1 MHRDTEQV
9 PEAMNLRLLDRLAQM
24 ADELVEQLDGDAC
37 AISRV
42 IGDVLILV
50 AERIAGGGTLQQG
63 EGYLVPDYPQ
73 TAEVLETRIPIA
85 LTLDDPDVDEAEA
98 SVLRQHGF
106 GSLVMLP
113 LVLNDDVWGLV
124 EVYRVDRRPFTQ
136 AQIDRAAQLS
146 RLR

>member
-1 MHRDTEQV
+1 
-9 PEAMNLRLLDRLAQM
+9 MNLRLLDRLTQM
-24 ADELVEQLDGDAC
+24 ADELVAGLDADAC

-50 AERIAGGGTLQQG
+50 AERITGGGTLQQG

-73 TAEVLETRIPIA
+73 TVQVLETRVPAA
-85 LTLDDPDVDEAEA
+85 LTLDDPEVDEAEA

-113 LVLNDDVWGLV
+113 LELNGEVWGLV
-124 EVYRVDRRPFTQ
+124 EVYRVDRRPFTP
-136 AQIDRAAQLS
+136 AEVARAAEIS

>member
-1 MHRDTEQV
+1 
-9 PEAMNLRLLDRLAQM
+9 MNLRLLDRLTQM
-24 ADELVEQLDGDAC
+24 ADELVVGLDADAC

-50 AERIAGGGTLQQG
+50 AERITGGGTLQQG

-73 TAEVLETRIPIA
+73 TVLVLETRMPVA

-113 LVLNDDVWGLV
+113 LELNDEVWGLV
-124 EVYRVDRRPFTQ
+124 EVYRVGRRPFTAAEIER
-136 AQIDRAAQLS
+136 AQEIS

>member
-1 MHRDTEQV
+1 
-9 PEAMNLRLLDRLAQM
+9 MNLRLLDRLTQM
-24 ADELVEQLDGDAC
+24 ADELVAGLDADAC

-50 AERIAGGGTLQQG
+50 AERITGGGTLQQG

-73 TAEVLETRIPIA
+73 TVAVLQTRVPAA

-113 LVLNDDVWGLV
+113 LELNDEVWGLV
-124 EVYRVDRRPFTQ
+124 EVYRVDRRPFTP
-136 AQIDRAAQLS
+136 AEIARAAELS